1 MKLAYLMSAALLVA
15 AATPALA
22 EVSDGKVKIGI
33 LNDQS
38 GVYADFGGKW
48 SFEAAKMAVED
59 FGGKVQGAPIE
70 VISADHQNKPD
81 IASNIA
87 RQWYDTEQVDAIMEL
102 TTSSVAL
109 AVQGISAEKKKI
121 DIVTGA
127 ATTDLTGKAC
137 SPYGFHWAYDT
148 HALAVG
154 TGGAL
159 VKQGGDTWFF
169 LTADYAFG
177 YSLEEQTSKYVTSQ
191 GGKVLGAVRHPLAT
205 TDYSS
210 FLLQAQSSGA
220 KVIGLANAGL
230 DTANSIKQA
239 AEFGIV
245 AGGQRLAALLF
256 TLAEVHGL
264 GLEAAQGLTLTEGFY
279 WDRDDESRAFA
290 KKYMERTGRMPNMV
304 QAGTYSAVTQYL
316 KAIDKA
322 GTDETEAVAKQLHE
336 MPVDDVFGR
345 GGKVGPN
352 GRMIHDMYL
361 MEVKKPSESKQA
373 VGLLQGAGD
382 RPRRRSLYQAGGE
395 RLPAGQVTAI
405 VGSPAIEQDAPRA
418 VLTARGLR
426 RDFRGFVAVN
436 NVDLDV
442 HHGQIHALIGPNG
455 AGKTT
460 VFNLLTK
467 FLPPSAGTIELLG
480 RDITQTPPA
489 KVARMGLVR
498 SFQISA
504 IFPHLTVLD
513 NVRVALQR
521 PRGLQHPVL
530 ALDVGARHPDAARRG
545 AAAFGRARRCAR
557 PAGRRSFLRPQAR
570 AGDRHHAG
578 ARPQGAAARRA
589 DGRHGPRGCRHGRPR
604 SSARSPRTAP
614 S

>member
-1 MKLAYLMSAALLVA
+1 MSAALLAVA
-15 AATPALA
+15 SMPAGAA
-22 EVSDGKVKIGI
+22 EISDGKVKIGI

-48 SFEAAKMAVED
+48 SVEAAKMAVED

-87 RQWYDTEQVDAIMEL
+87 RQWYDTEQVDSIMEL

-109 AVQGISAEKKKI
+109 AVQGISKEKKKI

-159 VKQGGDTWFF
+159 TKQGGDTWFF
-169 LTADYAFG
+169 LTVDYAFG
-177 YSLEEQTSKYVTSQ
+177 YSLEKQTSEFVTAQ
-191 GGKVLGAVRHPLAT
+191 GGKVLGSVRHPLGT

-230 DTANSIKQA
+230 DTSNSIKQA

-264 GLEAAQGLTLTEGFY
+264 GLQAAQGLTLTEGFY
-279 WDRDDESRAFA
+279 WDRNDESRAWS
-290 KKYMERTGRMPNMV
+290 KKYFDRTGRMPNMI
-304 QAGTYSAVTQYL
+304 QAGTYSAVLQYL

-322 GTDETEAVAKQLHE
+322 GTDETEAVAKELHS
-336 MPVDDVFGR
+336 MPVDDIFAH
-345 GGKVGPN
+345 GGKVGAN

-361 MEVKKPSESKQA
+361 MEVKKPEESKQ
-373 VGLLQGAGD
+373 D
-382 RPRRRSLYQAGGE
+382 WDYY
-395 RLPAGQVTAI
+395 
-405 VGSPAIEQDAPRA
+405 
-418 VLTARGLR
+418 
-426 RDFRGFVAVN
+426 
-436 NVDLDV
+436 
-442 HHGQIHALIGPNG
+442 
-455 AGKTT
+455 K
-460 VFNLLTK
+460 
-467 FLPPSAGTIELLG
+467 
-480 RDITQTPPA
+480 
-489 KVARMGLVR
+489 
-498 SFQISA
+498 
-504 IFPHLTVLD
+504 
-513 NVRVALQR
+513 
-521 PRGLQHPVL
+521 VL
-530 ALDVGARHPDAARRG
+530 ATIPGDEAYIK
-545 AAAFGRARRCAR
+545 
-557 PAGRRSFLRPQAR
+557 PAES
-570 AGDRHHAG
+570 
-578 ARPQGAAARRA
+578 
-589 DGRHGPRGCRHGRPR
+589 GCPLVQ
-604 SSARSPRTAP
+604 
-614 S
+614 